1 VVVHCL
7 DHSLTQEHG
16 VFSLEQNSKRLEIIK
31 KPSLLGFFLI
41 HTNYMQKLPYIS
53 KPIIVSQEMCDHNGH
68 MNVNYYYKLF
78 DSVYT
83 DMYCSDLGFDDKYLQ
98 SGFSTFTLEDSI
110 RYLREFKLGDKV
122 YPSFYLA
129 NLNKKL
135 LHFVGILQ
143 NENNELSAIFETVLA
158 HMNLNT
164 RKVTEFNDSKL
175 DTLLEY
181 KSLNNLSEVLPFD
194 LKLKIRDL

>member
-1 VVVHCL
+1 
-7 DHSLTQEHG
+7 
-16 VFSLEQNSKRLEIIK
+16 
-31 KPSLLGFFLI
+31 
-41 HTNYMQKLPYIS
+41 MQSLPYTTEA
-53 KPIIVSQEMCDHNGH
+53 IIVSEEMCDHNGH

-83 DMYCSDLGFDDKYLQ
+83 AMYFENLGFDDEYLA

-110 RYLREFKLGDKV
+110 RYLKEFKLGDKV

-129 NLNKKL
+129 NVNKKL
-135 LHFVGILQ
+135 LHFVGILK

-158 HMNLNT
+158 HMDLNA
-164 RKVTEFNDSKL
+164 RKVTEFESVKL
-175 DTLLEY
+175 DELLKY
-181 KSLNNLSEVLPFD
+181 KNQNSLKEDLPFE

>member
-1 VVVHCL
+1 
-7 DHSLTQEHG
+7 
-16 VFSLEQNSKRLEIIK
+16 
-31 KPSLLGFFLI
+31 
-41 HTNYMQKLPYIS
+41 MQSLPYTTEA
-53 KPIIVSQEMCDHNGH
+53 IIVSEEMCDHNGH

-83 DMYCSDLGFDDKYLQ
+83 AMYFENLGFDDEYLA

-110 RYLREFKLGDKV
+110 RYLKEFKLGDKV

-129 NLNKKL
+129 NVNKKL
-135 LHFVGILQ
+135 LHFVGILK

-158 HMNLNT
+158 HMDLNA
-164 RKVTEFNDSKL
+164 RKVTEFKSTKL
-175 DTLLEY
+175 DELLKY
-181 KSLNNLSEVLPFD
+181 KNQNSLKEDLPFE